1 MVINKGII
9 PLIRQNKQQQTSK
22 QQTVYTKVNFEI
34 LYSLQIHVRSGTTV
48 NPIVGKR
55 FVNITISKHISIS
68 KETSQNIFPN
78 LIPNKFVTID

>member
-9 PLIRQNKQQQTSK
+9 PLIRQNRQ

-68 KETSQNIFPN
+68 KETSQNVFPN
-78 LIPNKFVTID
+78 LIPKKFVTID